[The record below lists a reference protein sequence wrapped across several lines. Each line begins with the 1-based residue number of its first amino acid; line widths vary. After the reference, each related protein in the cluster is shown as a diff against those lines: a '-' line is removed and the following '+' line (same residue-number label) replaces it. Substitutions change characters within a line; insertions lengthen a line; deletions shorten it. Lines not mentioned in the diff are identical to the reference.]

1 MTNAK
6 EREKG
11 EPVKSTARQGGDKCS
26 SKQFIETLETVS
38 DGKMDG

>member
-11 EPVKSTARQGGDKCS
+11 EPVKIAARLRGDKRS
-26 SKQFIETLETVS
+26 SKQFIETLEAVS
-38 DGKMDG
+38 GVKMDG